1 MVIGYHQDIRTEAD
15 AAACRERGIDL
26 HRRLTGGGSILMGEG
41 QLGLALAM
49 PRSAVSTAGGFG
61 PVFEALS
68 GGIIDALRHHGVE
81 SVLRPKNDLAVDG
94 RKICGV
100 GAYTDAAGM
109 LLFHASILV
118 GIDLDLMLE
127 VLRIPDA
134 KLRDKMIASVREGMT
149 TLRAEAGAD
158 VSVEEFAAG
167 VEDGYRR
174 SLGVRL
180 DRVELDPVRVEDVER
195 LAATRY
201 RDPGWLHLGSRPGTQ
216 FTQVARRTVGGMV
229 VVRCWQEAGRVREL
243 QLRGDFF
250 AERGVVDAI
259 EGALRGAT
267 AERRPRARRRGPP
280 PRRHVAGHRRRRRRA
295 RRRGDPR
302 RRRRGRPRRDR
313 LLRAP
318 RGRLVFRVLLS
329 WDVAPGMEA
338 EHARPA
344 PRDGGRLE
352 PPPRLP
358 PPRRLA
364 ERRSRVA
371 QVVAL
376 EEWDDPASW
385 STWAYASEEGSRDLA
400 RLRQVVRDF
409 TTVPLSNSAVLPM
422 PVRALDVREA
432 HPERTHRS

>member
-1 MVIGYHQDIRTEAD
+1 VRWTSLWHPGIRGDLGLAVDEAALGWVAQEPDTAVLHLYRFDPAAVVIGYHQDVRTEAD
-15 AAACRERGIDL
+15 VAACRERGIEL

-41 QLGLALAM
+41 QLGLALAL

-68 GGIIDALRHHGVE
+68 GGIIEALRRHGVE
-81 SVLRPKNDLAVDG
+81 SILRPKNDLAVNG

-109 LLFHASILV
+109 LLFHASTLV

-134 KLRDKMIASVREGMT
+134 KLRDKLIASVREGMT

-158 VSVEEFAAG
+158 ISVEEFAAD

-180 DRVELDPVRVEDVER
+180 DRVELDPVRWEDVER

-216 FTQVARRTVGGMV
+216 FTQVARRTPGGMV
-229 VVRCWQEAGRVREL
+229 VIRCWQEAGRVREL

-259 EGALRGAT
+259 EAALRGAT
-267 AERRPRARRRGPP
+267 PSDAR
-280 PRRHVAGHRRRRRRA
+280 
-295 RRRGDPR
+295 
-302 RRRRGRPRRDR
+302 
-313 LLRAP
+313 
-318 RGRLVFRVLLS
+318 
-329 WDVAPGMEA
+329 E
-338 EHARPA
+338 
-344 PRDGGRLE
+344 
-352 PPPRLP
+352 
-358 PPRRLA
+358 
-364 ERRSRVA
+364 RVA
-371 QVVAL
+371 
-376 EEWDDPASW
+376 
-385 STWAYASEEGSRDLA
+385 
-400 RLRQVVRDF
+400 
-409 TTVPLSNSAVLPM
+409 AVLPAGDM
-422 PVRALDVREA
+422 WLVTADDVASLVGDALRADGVEGGRA
-432 HPERTHRS
+432 ATACFVGTDAR